1 MSEQRRCYEILGLE
15 PGASPERVK
24 QAYRDL
30 VQVWHPD
37 RFEHDPRLQEKA
49 QEKLKEINEAYGKL
63 TNTNSGTRVRKTKRH
78 AKQYV
83 GAQRR
88 EHFRV
93 EYPSRYRPKLIIA
106 ESEYDILDLS
116 ESGVRFSCS
125 NGKVL
130 EHKIHATIT
139 FHDGEAL
146 KIEGEVFRSGDN
158 EMALRLVKRVPLRR
172 IVKEQRHLMN
182 ELWVYGT

>member
-1 MSEQRRCYEILGLE
+1 MSEQKRCYEILGLE

-37 RFEHDPRLQEKA
+37 RFEHDPPLQKKA

-63 TNTNSGTRVRKTKRH
+63 TNTNSGTRVRR
-78 AKQYV
+78 AK
-83 GAQRR
+83 RR

-93 EYPSRYRPKLIIA
+93 EYPSRYRPKLVIA
-106 ESEYDILDLS
+106 ESEYDVLDLS
-116 ESGVRFSCS
+116 ESGVKFSCS
-125 NGKVL
+125 DGRGL

-139 FHDGEAL
+139 FHDGENL
-146 KIEGEVFRSGDN
+146 EIEGEAFRSGYN
-158 EMALRLVKRVPLRR
+158 EIALRLVKRVPLRR
-172 IVKEQRHLMN
+172 TVKEQRHLMN
-182 ELWVYGT
+182 ELWMYGT